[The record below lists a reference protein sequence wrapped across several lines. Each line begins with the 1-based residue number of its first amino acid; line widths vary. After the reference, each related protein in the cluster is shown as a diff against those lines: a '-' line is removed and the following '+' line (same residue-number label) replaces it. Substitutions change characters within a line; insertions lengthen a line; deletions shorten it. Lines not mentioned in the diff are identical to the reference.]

1 MSEIYNFFCGGMV
14 VFSLPRALSSEGEL
28 LRQHDLAAVLDVLH
42 DALLELADLV
52 PQLGGHVG
60 ELGVLLLELLHLGV
74 VRVEGQLV
82 IFVLPLQLLAMCD
95 Q

>member
-1 MSEIYNFFCGGMV
+1 MIYDDNEDDKDDHYCDH
-14 VFSLPRALSSEGEL
+14 
-28 LRQHDLAAVLDVLH
+28 Q
-42 DALLELADLV
+42 
-52 PQLGGHVG
+52 
-60 ELGVLLLELLHLGV
+60 LLELLHLGV